1 MPRTPLAETARAFGA
16 CNPDPGP
23 FLTIIV
29 GGGANAPPVPRG
41 GTKISNNKNAYRQIC

>member
-1 MPRTPLAETARAFGA
+1 MEVLLTGGGVLIAREKFVVT
-16 CNPDPGP
+16 GP

-29 GGGANAPPVPRG
+29 GGANAPPVPLG